1 MHAATASRP
10 TLQRRPALQRAD
22 AHTGSLAAQ
31 HVSSSAAG
39 SGSGAGGGSGSSAG
53 GGDSDMDH
61 IYRELLRRLREEQE
75 QLGQAVNEP
84 F

>member
-1 MHAATASRP
+1 LH
-10 TLQRRPALQRAD
+10 
-22 AHTGSLAAQ
+22 
-31 HVSSSAAG
+31 
-39 SGSGAGGGSGSSAG
+39 SGSHGAPAAHGGGGGRGAGGGE
-53 GGDSDMDH
+53 SDMDQ